1 MRLERIS
8 IINIR
13 KHFWRIGLLVL
24 GLTVA
29 TATVVALYTLSTLMD
44 RDFQN
49 KLDEYGTNMVIV
61 PKSDNLSLSY
71 SGVPLGEFT
80 VANETLTDNDVAK
93 LKTIKNAEN
102 LAIIAPKIID
112 IAEIR
117 GEEAIVVGVDFQE
130 ELKIKSWW
138 RLGEGEEPAPSS
150 NEALIGARAAQKFGL
165 KAGEQIAL
173 RGERFTV
180 VGILEPVGSQEDDPI
195 YIDLKRA
202 QSVFGRPEQ
211 LSMIEVAAWCADCP
225 IEQIVG
231 QTSEKLPNAKASAV
245 VQAATARDDVV
256 KQFTMFS
263 IILSAVMAI
272 VGGLIIF
279 TTMLTAV
286 RERRREIGI
295 FRAVGFRRMNILE
308 IILFETAFV
317 ALTAGLAG
325 YLIGVLAAGLLAP
338 SLGIILP
345 VTLDI
350 TVGYFAVLGA
360 ILLTLVSSL
369 YPALTA
375 ANLSPMIAINDI

>member
-263 IILSAVMAI
+263 VILSAVMAI